1 MAGTCTYCSTPLTD
15 NDAFCGNCGRQAPGA
30 STSTSGFSAATVT
43 RSTGPGPAPAVGPQ
57 TTRSSW
63 PGSGTGSSPEPD
75 LPLWPSSSSGQT
87 GSVPTAAAAAAAA
100 EVGLGQAGPNA
111 AYLGS
116 RLRYEQQPEQPFDP
130 IANNRYL
137 RAVLARAGMYAL
149 IYFMGAFVGGIFFAI
164 AGLAVLGAARGLLL
178 YWICGILIA
187 IAMLCMFWLLPVPA
201 LLSEW
206 KLTVDGKAAASP
218 TVFEHIVWTLR
229 RHETPLDSA
238 QVRRLRL
245 PREGSRDYLELRRDL
260 FTGFIGCF
268 AWGQDLYVGWTF
280 WLKLSP
286 FRALCMRIARIWQS
300 ATGRGNEL
308 YSTLRYDSA
317 RAMREAMHST
327 AREGI
332 DVAVG
337 QLAAQGQGILG
348 NSVQVTDIGV

>member
-1 MAGTCTYCSTPLTD
+1 MAGTCTYCSTPLTND
-15 NDAFCGNCGRQAPGA
+15 DAFCGNCGRQAPGA
-30 STSTSGFSAATVT
+30 STSGFSAATVT
-43 RSTGPGPAPAVGPQ
+43 RSTGPGPAPSPGPEPI
-57 TTRSSW
+57 RSSW
-63 PGSGTGSSPEPD
+63 PGSGTRMSSEPQP
-75 LPLWPSSSSGQT
+75 PLWPDNSGR
-87 GSVPTAAAAAAAA
+87 VETAMAA
-100 EVGLGQAGPNA
+100 EAGLGQAAPNA
-111 AYLGS
+111 AYQGGRLG
-116 RLRYEQQPEQPFDP
+116 YQQVPEQPFDP
-130 IANNRYL
+130 IANVRYL
-137 RAVLARAGMYAL
+137 KAVLARLVMYWI
-149 IYFMGAFVGGIFFAI
+149 IYAVGAFLAGIFFTV
-164 AGLAVLGAARGLLL
+164 AGLAGLGLSTSFRL
-178 YWICGILIA
+178 YWICGSLIS
-187 IAMLCMFWLLPVPA
+187 IVMFFLFWLLPVPA

-260 FTGFIGCF
+260 FTGFIACF

-286 FRALCMRIARIWQS
+286 FRALCMLIARIWQS
-300 ATGRGNEL
+300 ALGRGNEL

-337 QLAAQGQGILG
+337 QLAPQGQGIIG
-348 NSVQVTDIGV
+348 SSVQVTDISV

>member
-1 MAGTCTYCSTPLTD
+1 
-15 NDAFCGNCGRQAPGA
+15 
-30 STSTSGFSAATVT
+30 
-43 RSTGPGPAPAVGPQ
+43 
-57 TTRSSW
+57 
-63 PGSGTGSSPEPD
+63 
-75 LPLWPSSSSGQT
+75 
-87 GSVPTAAAAAAAA
+87 
-100 EVGLGQAGPNA
+100 VGLGQATPNA
-111 AYLGS
+111 NYLGR
-116 RLRYEQQPEQPFDP
+116 RLMYLPTPEQPFDP

-137 RAVLARAGMYAL
+137 RAVAARAAMYVL
-149 IYFMGAFVGGIFFAI
+149 IYFIGAFVGGIFFLI

-178 YWICGILIA
+178 YWICGALIG
-187 IAMLCMFWLLPVPA
+187 IAMFFLFWLLPVPA

-206 KLTVDGKAAASP
+206 KLTVDGKAAAAP

-327 AREGI
+327 AREGV

-337 QLAAQGQGILG
+337 QLAPQGQGILG